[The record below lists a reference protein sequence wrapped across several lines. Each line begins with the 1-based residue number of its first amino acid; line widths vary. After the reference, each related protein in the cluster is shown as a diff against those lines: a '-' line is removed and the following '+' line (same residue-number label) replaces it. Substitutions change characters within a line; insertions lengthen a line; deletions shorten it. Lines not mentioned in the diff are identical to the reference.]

1 MSNSTIEENITNG
14 NVNTALPE
22 LKAFKRAPSLGLSQ
36 WENEN
41 LTTNLAERRDTN
53 AAFFLVEAMLAPV
66 SDQPGTP
73 PLLRE

>member
-36 WENEN
+36 WEN
-41 LTTNLAERRDTN
+41 